1 MEVKMELH
9 LEKITYLNWHDVE
22 DLCVNE
28 EQRDFVADNVSSL
41 ALAGV
46 IREAGFHVF
55 SFGVYLGE
63 EPIGFAMIGYDIP
76 LDTDDDVNEKYWF
89 TRSSY
94 FIWRFMIDKRWQG
107 KGYGKEAL
115 RLLIDFIRSAPCRE
129 AKYAWLCY
137 NTDNTVARNMYASAG
152 FEEVPE
158 AYDEEDDEMPAV
170 LKL

>member
-1 MEVKMELH
+1 MGLH

-22 DLCVNE
+22 DLYVSE
-28 EQRDFVADNVSSL
+28 EQGDYLADNVSSL

-46 IREAGFHVF
+46 IRDAGFHVF
-55 SFGVYLGE
+55 PFGIYKEE

-76 LDTDDDVNEKYWF
+76 LDTEDDTNEKYWF

-94 FIWRFMIDKRWQG
+94 FIWRFMIDRRYQG

-115 RLLIDFIRSAPCRE
+115 GLLIDFIRSAPCRD

-137 NTDNTVARNMYASAG
+137 NTKNIVARNMYTSAG
-152 FEEVPE
+152 FEEIPD
-158 AYDEEDDEMPAV
+158 AYDAEDDEMPAV